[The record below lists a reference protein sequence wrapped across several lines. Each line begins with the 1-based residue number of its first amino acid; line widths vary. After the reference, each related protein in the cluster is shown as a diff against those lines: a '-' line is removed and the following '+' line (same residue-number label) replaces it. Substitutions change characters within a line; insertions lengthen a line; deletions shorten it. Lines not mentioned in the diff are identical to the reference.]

1 MKKLFLLLNVLLCV
15 CACSSSSNDPAIPV
29 SPPIAKINYL
39 QFNMSTGNN
48 VNITNPL
55 INNYTIVTTGNDPYV
70 LTTNFGSSLQADSV
84 VLTFEYKA
92 SSEIDD
98 VQLFFAS
105 PISESRSIHV
115 GSMAAASVW
124 TTCSFVL
131 KDERS
136 KFGWGGM
143 GNYLRMDFGNN
154 SGITINL
161 RNIYFRGMNA
171 AEAVAYKAKQ
181 DRITYLVQFQTNL
194 KNYLSTNYSSSISSV
209 NVGTDKVTV
218 TGTCAGNGRFCL
230 CEVTPYENVTEIT
243 RFANRTALSDKS
255 FNLSFD
261 RSVQRD
267 GYNYDRLLSKWVIV
281 DQESSTKDVVVSHAH
296 YADEIKAIRSLLA
309 GALKTKKGL
318 GGFYLNQITSDLDDL
333 DIHSVTVN
341 VPLTTFTF
349 QSVGNNRIAHE
360 YGGKTY
366 YFDKDYINNL
376 DATLLACYKRS
387 IIVSAI
393 ILIQRS
399 CSDGSLTDVFK
410 HPDSSA
416 GYYSMA
422 NMTTAE
428 STNLY
433 AAAMD
438 FLMSRYTRE
447 DGTYGRIHH
456 LIIHNEVD
464 CGTEWTNMGSDVP
477 MWVYL
482 DTYIKSMRLCYNVA
496 RSYDSN
502 AQVLCS
508 YTHSWTS
515 ESAIDYSSKKM
526 LDGTV
531 DFSNAEGDF
540 QWGIAYHPYPQDL
553 TNPDTWNDS
562 QATYSMYSPYVTFKN
577 LEVINNWVLQ
587 GSSLYKGTIKRMLWL
602 SENGTNSPTYSDN
615 DLSHQAAG
623 AAWALKKIE
632 HLYGIDGIQ
641 WHNWIDNRAEFGL
654 CIGLRRY
661 PDDSIDPLGKKPV
674 WYVYQSWETGNENSV
689 FDKYLSLIGI
699 SSWNE
704 IIHTVY

>member
-1 MKKLFLLLNVLLCV
+1 MKKLFLLLNVLLYI

-29 SPPIAKINYL
+29 PPHIVKVNYL

-48 VNITNPL
+48 MNIANPST
-55 INNYTIVTTGNDPYV
+55 NNYTIVTTGNDPYV
-70 LTTNFGSSLQADSV
+70 STTTLGSALQTDSV

-115 GSMAAASVW
+115 GSIAAASVW
-124 TTCSFVL
+124 TMWSVVL

-143 GNYLRMDFGNN
+143 ENYLRMDFGNN

-161 RNIYFRGMNA
+161 RNIYFRGMNV
-171 AEAVAYKAKQ
+171 AETVAYKAKQ
-181 DRITYLVQFQTNL
+181 DRITHLAQFQTNL

-209 NVGTDKVTV
+209 NVGTDKVAV
-218 TGTCAGNGRFCL
+218 TGTYSGDGSFYL
-230 CEVTPYENVTEIT
+230 CEVTPYEDVTEIT
-243 RFANRTALSDKS
+243 RFTNRTALSDKS
-255 FNLSFD
+255 FTLSFN
-261 RSVQRD
+261 RYVQRD

-281 DQESSTKDVVVSHAH
+281 NQESSTKDVLVSHAH
-296 YADEIKAIRSLLA
+296 YADEIKAMRSLSSSV
-309 GALKTKKGL
+309 LKTKKGL

-341 VPLTTFTF
+341 VPLTAFTYL
-349 QSVGNNRIAHE
+349 STGNDRIAHE
-360 YGGKTY
+360 YGGKIY

-376 DATLLACYKRS
+376 DATLLACYKRG
-387 IIVSAI
+387 IVVSAI

-399 CSDGSLTDVFK
+399 CPDGSLTNVFK
-410 HPDSSA
+410 HPDSNA

-428 STNLY
+428 ATNLY
-433 AAAMD
+433 AAVMD

-447 DGTYGRIHH
+447 DGAYGRIHH
-456 LIIHNEVD
+456 LIMHNEVD

-482 DTYIKSMRLCYNVA
+482 NTYIKSMRLCYNIA
-496 RSYDSN
+496 RSYDAN

-515 ESAIDYSSKKM
+515 ESAADYSSKKM
-526 LDGTV
+526 LEGTIN
-531 DFSNAEGDF
+531 FSNAEGDF

-587 GSSLYKGTIKRMLWL
+587 SSSMYRGATKRTLWL

-615 DLSHQAAG
+615 DLARQAAG
-623 AAWALKKIE
+623 AAWAFKKIGF
-632 HLYGIDGIQ
+632 LSGIDALQ

-661 PDDSIDPLGKKPV
+661 PDDSTDPLGKKPV
-674 WYVYQSWETGNENSV
+674 WYVYQSWGTDNESSA
-689 FDKYLSLIGI
+689 FDKYLSVMGL
-699 SSWNE
+699 SSWRG